1 MKKYILRIFLFFV
14 ISIVSFSANYSIK
27 NLDVRAVLRKDG
39 SMLVNEAVTY
49 KIGDIN
55 GVYFDIDA
63 KGYGGVK
70 SLKVF
75 ENDTNYPENKF
86 KEVNASNFE
95 VTENDGVYRVK
106 LYSKNQ
112 NNTRIFK
119 FSYELPEAIKVYNDV
134 AQLNRKMVGQDWQKR
149 IGHVTI
155 EITIPVE
162 KNYDNSKI
170 LVFGHGP
177 LTGEVDKVGN
187 TVIYKLNDYTPG
199 NFLEAHILMEPEIFS
214 EYDKSKIIH
223 LNEKQE
229 LLNMEKRLAESAN
242 NERKRQQT
250 KNKLFK
256 KSNFLFVGVVSIWG
270 FMMLYIFGVFR
281 RKNKSKEIVGKYL
294 RELPNDFSPA
304 IVAGFMTKNIYKN
317 AILATIVDLIRKK
330 VLTLNNDN
338 KRTVIT
344 LTGDIEKLSPQEKLL
359 VEIYIND
366 LGDGKSI
373 DLKSFGFFHK
383 VPLKVAKKFESW
395 KSMIQNEI
403 NQKKLNYET
412 FGSITLRFFIL
423 FSIIFVMS
431 SSRLS
436 LLISNEGNP
445 YLILIALL
453 LEVILVNVIGIVRIP
468 KRELIDARKK
478 WKAFKNFLSD
488 YSQLEEAKITSVYLW
503 EQYFVYAIALGVSK
517 KVVNAYKK
525 ALDTGLIKNVDEANS
540 FAYSPVFNREFHS
553 SFDNL
558 ENFVTETNEKASR
571 AVAASR
577 SSSSSGRGGGFSSGS
592 SGGGGS
598 HGGGGAF

>member
-1 MKKYILRIFLFFV
+1 MKKNILRIFLFFL
-14 ISIVSFSANYSIK
+14 ISIVSFAASFRIEKLDIEAN
-27 NLDVRAVLRKDG
+27 LQKDG
-39 SMLVNEAVTY
+39 SMVVSEAVTY
-49 KIGDIN
+49 DIDEIN

-63 KGYGGVK
+63 KVYGGVK

-106 LYSKNQ
+106 LYSKNK

-149 IGHVTI
+149 IGHVTV
-155 EITIPVE
+155 EITIPVD

-229 LLNMEKRLAESAN
+229 LLNMEKRLADSAN
-242 NERKRQQT
+242 NERKKQQN

-256 KSNFLFVGVVSIWG
+256 KSNFLFGGLVSIWG
-270 FMMLYIFGVFR
+270 FMMLYICGAFR

-330 VLTLNNDN
+330 ILTLNNDN

-366 LGDGKSI
+366 LGDGKSV

-412 FGSITLRFFIL
+412 FGSVTLMFFIL

-445 YLILIALL
+445 YLILIAL
-453 LEVILVNVIGIVRIP
+453 LVNVIGIVRIP

-517 KVVNAYKK
+517 KVVKAYKK
-525 ALDTGLIKNVDEANS
+525 ALDTGLVKNVDGANS

>member
-75 ENDTNYPENKF
+75 ENDINYPENKF

-95 VTENDGVYRVK
+95 VTENDGVYRLK
-106 LYSKNQ
+106 LYSKNK

-119 FSYELPEAIKVYNDV
+119 FSYELSEAIKVYNDV

-155 EITIPVE
+155 EITIPVD

-229 LLNMEKRLAESAN
+229 LLNMEKRLADSAN

-256 KSNFLFVGVVSIWG
+256 KSNFLFGGLVSIWG
-270 FMMLYIFGVFR
+270 FMMLYIFGAFR

-294 RELPNDFSPA
+294 RELPDDFSPA

-366 LGDGKSI
+366 LGDGKSV

-403 NQKKLNYET
+403 KQKKLNYET
-412 FGSITLRFFIL
+412 FGSVTLMFFIL
-423 FSIIFVMS
+423 FSIIFFMS

-436 LLISNEGNP
+436 LLISNEVNL
-445 YLILIALL
+445 YLILIAL
-453 LEVILVNVIGIVRIP
+453 LVNVIGIVRIP

-517 KVVNAYKK
+517 KVVKAYKK
-525 ALDTGLIKNVDEANS
+525 TLDTGLVKNVDGANG
-540 FAYSPVFNREFHS
+540 FVYSPVFNREFHS

-558 ENFVTETNEKASR
+558 ENFVTKTNEKASR

>member
-63 KGYGGVK
+63 KGYGGIK

-106 LYSKNQ
+106 LYSKNK

-149 IGHVTI
+149 IGHVTV
-155 EITIPVE
+155 EITIPVD

-177 LTGEVDKVGN
+177 LTGEVDKAGN

-242 NERKRQQT
+242 NERKRQQ
-250 KNKLFK
+250 NKLFK
-256 KSNFLFVGVVSIWG
+256 KSNFLFGGLVSIWG
-270 FMMLYIFGVFR
+270 FMMLYICGVFR

-453 LEVILVNVIGIVRIP
+453 LEIIMISVIGIVRIP

-525 ALDTGLIKNVDEANS
+525 ST
-540 FAYSPVFNREFHS
+540 
-553 SFDNL
+553 
-558 ENFVTETNEKASR
+558 
-571 AVAASR
+571 
-577 SSSSSGRGGGFSSGS
+577 
-592 SGGGGS
+592 
-598 HGGGGAF
+598 

>member
-39 SMLVNEAVTY
+39 SMLVNESVTY

-63 KGYGGVK
+63 KGYGGIK

-106 LYSKNQ
+106 LYSKNK

-149 IGHVTI
+149 IDHVTV
-155 EITIPVE
+155 EITIPVD

-170 LVFGHGP
+170 LVFGHGS

-256 KSNFLFVGVVSIWG
+256 KSNFLFGGLVSIWG
-270 FMMLYIFGVFR
+270 FMMLYIFGAFR

-294 RELPNDFSPA
+294 RELPDDFSPA

-366 LGDGKSI
+366 LGDGNSV

-395 KSMIQNEI
+395 KAMIQNEI
-403 NQKKLNYET
+403 KQKKLNYET

-436 LLISNEGNP
+436 LLISNEVNLYL
-445 YLILIALL
+445 YLILIAL
-453 LEVILVNVIGIVRIP
+453 LVNVIGIVRIP

-525 ALDTGLIKNVDEANS
+525 ALDTGLVKNVDGANG
-540 FAYSPVFNREFHS
+540 FVYSPVFNREFHS

-558 ENFVTETNEKASR
+558 ENFVTKTNEKASR